1 MMPDYKKL
9 YYMLFAG
16 IDEAIKE
23 IEAMNYGRAKE
34 VLVELEQTAEEHFM
48 NDEEY

>member
-1 MMPDYKKL
+1 MPDYKKL

-16 IDEAIKE
+16 IDKAIKE
-23 IEAMNYGRAKE
+23 LEQQNYGKARQ
-34 VLVELEQTAEEHFM
+34 LLISLEQEAEEQII